1 VKYATAVS
9 RLQSVAEE
17 ANDQWLRF
25 GDTEIGWPVDEL
37 WVAGELLDGP
47 EQLDVV
53 AMILMLDE
61 PVDELPWLALH
72 ASGEWVGERLRLT
85 KLPIAWAYRPAVYPA
100 WNARYQRVLRFW
112 SAKAGPDRE
121 VIEQLSH
128 RRLDRVPI
136 VTPAPEELAVQM
148 EVELEACRRYLG
160 RVLEDYWDDGWRRR
174 HRGFGVDPE
183 DHLWRAAMAVH
194 EIGDA
199 LDAARGRRSGSV

>member
-1 VKYATAVS
+1 MKYATAVS

-17 ANDQWLRF
+17 ANDHWLRF

-47 EQLDVV
+47 EELDAL

-121 VIEQLSH
+121 VIEQLSQ
-128 RRLDRVPI
+128 RRLDRLPI
-136 VTPAPEELAVQM
+136 VTPAPEELAVQL

-160 RVLEDYWDDGWRRR
+160 QVLEDYWDDGWRRR

-199 LDAARGRRSGSV
+199 LDGARRRQAGP